1 MYKKHTH
8 HILKVKSDLMVNLLT
23 IQQPVSQFNLSFLL
37 KPNEWY
43 MGFKLCNIFTYIQ
56 TINLKNRRSLCL

>member
-23 IQQPVSQFNLSFLL
+23 IQQPVTQFNLSFLL
-37 KPNEWY
+37 KPYEWY
-43 MGFKLCNIFTYIQ
+43 MRFKLCNIFTYIQ
-56 TINLKNRRSLCL
+56 TINLKNQRSLCL